1 MIRLVVRMLRSWM
14 GPERWQALAAAAL
27 LLAVASFAP
36 SMAVAKSAF
45 PGMPEKSEKSEKP
58 DAAAAPEAAPELSL
72 AEEIAA
78 DTDAAEQSFADMIHD
93 LRTGLREA
101 VVSSHNL
108 EPTLELAVQTSGED
122 GTSDWL
128 MPAVKVGAVGML
140 CGWVVA
146 LAFRWWARRRFL
158 GGFPTHPENR
168 YEKIGYQ
175 LTGGAIAF
183 VATLLFAL
191 VAWGVSEYAQGEQDM
206 SHRTAMIMVGTAVF
220 TQVFLTVLYGLLSPG
235 NGAQRVL
242 AMDDRHARGLAA
254 ALTLAT
260 ALGGVLFGI
269 NAWFKTIELDDPTHD
284 LFSIIT
290 TGVAV
295 FLLSAVCLVYR
306 RPIADAIRPP
316 SQEGPGWIR
325 WLARRWYVV
334 GLIYFTAA
342 WLVRAVRVLLNQPNA
357 EGLVAVPVLVF
368 LIGLAVY
375 GITLLII
382 ARLMK
387 GGVELHVGGPG
398 GRRLP
403 SHRDLVERGAAIAY
417 FVIGLAVVFHVW
429 GVNVVG
435 GGAWGGRIFDA
446 LVVIFFGW
454 IVYDVAKLT
463 IDRKIAS
470 EDPTEAMAGQD
481 VEGDVPMAAAKTRLA
496 TLLPLVRVVVL
507 STIAVTIVMMALT
520 QVGVNI
526 TPLFA
531 GAGVV
536 GLAIGF
542 GSRQLVEDVISGA
555 FYLADDAFRVG
566 EYIDIGKV
574 KGTVERISVRSF
586 QLRHQNGPL
595 NTIRFGEVSHVTN
608 FSRDWAIMKLPI
620 RVPLDSDSEKIRKII
635 KKVGQDLQDDPELGP
650 KFLQPLKSQGVY
662 QMDDSALIIR
672 VKFMTR
678 PNDQFI
684 LRRVVYHR
692 IQEAFHKAGI
702 HFASRVVTVRVEGE
716 GGVPGS
722 PEAAAARQQAIAHAA
737 AQGDLDAD
745 PPPKKKG

>member
-1 MIRLVVRMLRSWM
+1 MDGIVARVAWPSARSGCVKALVAVT
-14 GPERWQALAAAAL
+14 L
-27 LLAVASFAP
+27 LLVAASFMSDGA
-36 SMAVAKSAF
+36 AAKSAF
-45 PGMPEKSEKSEKP
+45 PGMPEKSEK
-58 DAAAAPEAAPELSL
+58 AAEAAPQKSGPPETLAGDLS
-72 AEEIAA
+72 A
-78 DTDAAEQSFADMIHD
+78 DIDAAEQSFSDMIHD
-93 LRTGLREA
+93 LRAGLREA
-101 VVSSHNL
+101 AASSRNL

-128 MPAVKVGAVGML
+128 LPAVKVGAVAIVA
-140 CGWVVA
+140 GWVVA
-146 LAFRWWARRRFL
+146 FLFRWWARRRFL
-158 GGFPTHPENR
+158 ADFPAHPTDRYQKIAYLLAGGV
-168 YEKIGYQ
+168 
-175 LTGGAIAF
+175 IAF
-183 VATLLFAL
+183 AATLVFAI
-191 VAWGVSEYAQGEQDM
+191 VAWAISEYVHGDKDM
-206 SHRTAMIMVGTAVF
+206 SHRTVMIMVGTVVF
-220 TQVFLTVLYGLLSPG
+220 YHFLIIFLYALLSPWH
-235 NGAQRVL
+235 GAQRVI
-242 AMDDRHARGLAA
+242 AMSDRDARGLAVA
-254 ALTLAT
+254 MTLVNI
-260 ALGGVLFGI
+260 LGAGLLGL
-269 NAWFKTIELDDPTHD
+269 NAWFKSIELDDPTHD

-290 TGVAV
+290 TGIVI
-295 FLLSAVCLVYR
+295 LLLGAVCIVYR
-306 RPIADAIRPP
+306 RAVTGAILPP
-316 SQEGPGWIR
+316 GAEARAWKR
-325 WLARRWYVV
+325 WLARNWYVV
-334 GLIYFTAA
+334 GLLYFALA
-342 WLVRAVRVLLNQPNA
+342 WLVRAVRVLLDQPNA
-357 EGLVAVPVLVF
+357 EGLVAVP
-368 LIGLAVY
+368 LIALFVGVAAY
-375 GITLLII
+375 GVTLLVV
-382 ARLMK
+382 ARFMK
-387 GGVELHVGGPG
+387 GGVEIYTGGPE

-403 SHRDLVERGAAIAY
+403 DHRDLVERGAAIAY
-417 FVIGLAVVFHVW
+417 LFVGLAATLHVW
-429 GVNVVG
+429 GIDIAG
-435 GGAWGGRIFDA
+435 GGAWGGRLFDA
-446 LVVIFFGW
+446 LVVVFFGW
-454 IVYDVAKLT
+454 LVYDVAKLT

-470 EDPTEAMAGQD
+470 EDPMDGSAGQD
-481 VEGDVPMAAAKTRLA
+481 VEGDVPMAMAKTRLA

-507 STIAVTIVMMALT
+507 STITVTIVMMALT

-635 KKVGQDLQDDPELGP
+635 KKVGQDLQEDPELGP

-716 GGVPGS
+716 GGTPGT
-722 PEAAAARQQAIAHAA
+722 PEAAALRQQAVAQAA

-745 PPPKKKG
+745 PPPRKG

>member
-1 MIRLVVRMLRSWM
+1 MTRPSIRWGL
-14 GPERWQALAAAAL
+14 AKDFAAAVL
-27 LLAVASFAP
+27 LLAMASFSSHGA
-36 SMAVAKSAF
+36 AAKSAF
-45 PGMPEKSEKSEKP
+45 PGMPALESTAPQKSGPQETLA
-58 DAAAAPEAAPELSL
+58 DDLS
-72 AEEIAA
+72 A
-78 DTDAAEQSFADMIHD
+78 DIDAAEQSFDDMIHD
-93 LRTGLREA
+93 LRAGLREA
-101 VVSSHNL
+101 AVSSHNL
-108 EPTLELAVQTSGED
+108 SATLGTAVRTSGED
-122 GTSDWL
+122 GTVEWL
-128 MPAVKVGAVGML
+128 APAVRVGVVGIVA
-140 CGWVVA
+140 GWAVA
-146 LAFRWWARRRFL
+146 LLFRWWARRRFL
-158 GGFPTHPENR
+158 AGFPAHPSDR
-168 YEKIGYQ
+168 YQKIAYLLAGSV
-175 LTGGAIAF
+175 IAC
-183 VATLLFAL
+183 VATLIVAI
-191 VAWGVSEYAQGEQDM
+191 VAWGVSEYAHGDKDVAHQ
-206 SHRTAMIMVGTAVF
+206 TVMIMVGTAVF
-220 TQVFLTVLYGLLSPG
+220 AQLVLTFLYALLSPG
-235 NGAQRVL
+235 NGAQRVI
-242 AMDDRHARGLAA
+242 AMDDRDARGLAIILTAVNVFGA
-254 ALTLAT
+254 AL
-260 ALGGVLFGI
+260 FGL
-269 NAWFKTIELDDPTHD
+269 NAWFQSVELDDPTHD

-290 TGVAV
+290 TGVAII
-295 FLLSAVCLVYR
+295 LLSAVCIAYR
-306 RPIADAIRPP
+306 KSVANAILPADSGA
-316 SQEGPGWIR
+316 SGWKR
-325 WLARRWYVV
+325 WLARHWYVI
-334 GLIYFTAA
+334 GIAYFSVA
-342 WLVRAVRVLLNQPNA
+342 WLVRAVRVLLDRPNA
-357 EGLVAVPVLVF
+357 EGLVAIPFLVLFV
-368 LIGLAVY
+368 GLAIY
-375 GITLLII
+375 GVTLLII
-382 ARLMK
+382 ARFMK

-417 FVIGLAVVFHVW
+417 IVIGLAVILHVW

-435 GGAWGGRIFDA
+435 GGAWGGRVFDA

-454 IVYDVAKLT
+454 LLYDVAKLA

-470 EDPTEAMAGQD
+470 EDPSDILAGQD
-481 VEGDVPMAAAKTRLA
+481 VEGDVPMATAKTRLA
-496 TLLPLVRVVVL
+496 TLLPLVRVLVL
-507 STIAVTIVMMALT
+507 STITVTIVMMALT

-620 RVPLDSDSEKIRKII
+620 RVPLDADSEKIRKII
-635 KKVGQDLQDDPELGP
+635 KKVGEELQNDPELGP

-702 HFASRVVTVRVEGE
+702 QFANRVVTVRVEGDNTT
-716 GGVPGS
+716 PGT
-722 PEAAAARQQAIAHAA
+722 PEAAAARQMAIAQA
-737 AQGDLDAD
+737 AQDALDAN
-745 PPPKKKG
+745 PLSRKG

>member
-1 MIRLVVRMLRSWM
+1 MNRLLVRRMRSLFAA
-14 GPERWQALAAAAL
+14 PLAAVIL
-27 LLAVASFAP
+27 LLTASLFAP
-36 SMAVAKSAF
+36 DPAAAKSAF
-45 PGMPEKSEKSEKP
+45 PGMPEKSET
-58 DAAAAPEAAPELSL
+58 APEAASPKDGSQENLVGDLS
-72 AEEIAA
+72 A
-78 DTDAAEQSFADMIHD
+78 DIDAAEQSFGDMIRD
-93 LRTGLREA
+93 LRAGLREA
-101 VVSSHNL
+101 AVSSHNL
-108 EPTLELAVQTSGED
+108 KPTLEMAVKTSGED

-128 MPAVKVGAVGML
+128 APAVEVGGMAIII
-140 CGWVVA
+140 GWAVA
-146 LAFRWWARRRFL
+146 LVFRWWARRKFL
-158 GGFPTHPENR
+158 ADFAPHPTDR
-168 YEKIGYQ
+168 YQKISYHLAAGV
-175 LTGGAIAF
+175 IAF
-183 VATLLFAL
+183 FATLIFAI
-191 VAWGVSEYAQGEQDM
+191 VGWAISEYVHGDQDM
-206 SHRTAMIMVGTAVF
+206 SHRTVMIMVGTVVF
-220 TQVFLTVLYGLLSPG
+220 YHFIMTFLFALLSPW
-235 NGAQRVL
+235 NGAQRVI
-242 AMDDRHARGLAA
+242 AMRDGDARGLALSMA
-254 ALTLAT
+254 VVNVFGAGL
-260 ALGGVLFGI
+260 LGL
-269 NAWFKTIELDDPTHD
+269 NAWFKSIELDDPTHD

-290 TGVAV
+290 TGVAMV
-295 FLLSAVCLVYR
+295 LLAAVCICYR
-306 RPIADAIRPP
+306 RAVAGAILPAGAESRA
-316 SQEGPGWIR
+316 WKR
-325 WLARRWYVV
+325 WLARDWYVIGIV
-334 GLIYFTAA
+334 YFFTA
-342 WLVRAVRVLLNQPNA
+342 WLVRAVRVLLDQPNA
-357 EGLVAVPVLVF
+357 EGLVAVP
-368 LIGLAVY
+368 LIAMFVGLAAY
-375 GITLLII
+375 GITLLIV
-382 ARLMK
+382 ARFMK
-387 GGVELHVGGPG
+387 GGVELHTAGPRG
-398 GRRLP
+398 HRLP
-403 SHRDLVERGAAIAY
+403 DHRDLVERGAAIAY
-417 FVIGLAVVFHVW
+417 TFIGLAVSLHVW
-429 GVNVVG
+429 GIDITG
-435 GGAWGGRIFDA
+435 GGAWGGRVFDA

-454 IVYDVAKLT
+454 LVYDAAKLT
-463 IDRKIAS
+463 IDRKIAT
-470 EDPTEAMAGQD
+470 EDPIDGAAGQD
-481 VEGDVPMAAAKTRLA
+481 VEGDVPMATAKTRLA

-507 STIAVTIVMMALT
+507 STITVTIVMMALT

-716 GGVPGS
+716 GGAPGS
-722 PEAAAARQQAIAHAA
+722 PEAAAARQQAIAQAA

-745 PPPKKKG
+745 PPPKAKS

>member
-1 MIRLVVRMLRSWM
+1 MNWIVALVVRPSMVSGLAKS
-14 GPERWQALAAAAL
+14 LAAAVL
-27 LLAVASFAP
+27 LLVAASFLSP
-36 SMAVAKSAF
+36 MAAAKSAF
-45 PGMPEKSEKSEKP
+45 PGMPEKSEKAEDS
-58 DAAAAPEAAPELSL
+58 APEKNAPPETLASDLS
-72 AEEIAA
+72 A
-78 DTDAAEQSFADMIHD
+78 DIDAAEQNFADMIHD
-93 LRTGLREA
+93 LRAGLREA
-101 VVSSHNL
+101 AVSSHNL
-108 EPTLELAVQTSGED
+108 RPTIEMAVRTSGED

-128 MPAVKVGAVGML
+128 VPAIKVG
-140 CGWVVA
+140 VVA
-146 LAFRWWARRRFL
+146 IAAGWIVALLFRWWARRWFL
-158 GGFPTHPENR
+158 PDIPAHPADR
-168 YEKIGYQ
+168 YGKIAYQ
-175 LTGGAIAF
+175 LVGGVIA
-183 VATLLFAL
+183 VAATLLFAI
-191 VAWGVSEYAQGEQDM
+191 VAWVVSEYAQGDQDI
-206 SHRTAMIMVGTAVF
+206 SHRTVMIMVGTAVC
-220 TQVFLTVLYGLLSPG
+220 TQLFVTVIYGLLSPG
-235 NGAQRVL
+235 NGAQRVIP
-242 AMDDRHARGLAA
+242 MDDRHARHLAI

-260 ALGGVLFGI
+260 VLGAVLFGI
-269 NAWFKTIELDDPTHD
+269 NAWFKSIELDDPTHD

-290 TGVAV
+290 TGVGV
-295 FLLSAVCLVYR
+295 ILLGTVCTIYR
-306 RPIADAIRPP
+306 RPIGDAILPP
-316 SQEGPGWIR
+316 SPDVPGWGR
-325 WLARRWYVV
+325 WLARRWYVI
-334 GLIYFTAA
+334 GLSYFGIA
-342 WLVRAVRVLLNQPNA
+342 WLVRAIRVLLDQPNS
-357 EGLVAVPVLVF
+357 EGLVAVPVLALFV
-368 LIGLAVY
+368 GLAIY

-387 GGVELHVGGPG
+387 GGAELHVGGPG

-417 FVIGLAVVFHVW
+417 FVIGLAVIFSTW
-429 GVNVVG
+429 GVNIVG
-435 GGAWGGRIFDA
+435 GGAWGGRVFDA

-454 IVYDVAKLT
+454 LVYDVARLT

-470 EDPTEAMAGQD
+470 EDPIDGTAGQD
-481 VEGDVPMAAAKTRLA
+481 VEGDVPMATAKTRLA
-496 TLLPLVRVVVL
+496 TLLPLVRVLVL
-507 STIAVTIVMMALT
+507 STIVVTIVMMVLT

-620 RVPLDSDSEKIRKII
+620 RVPLDADSEKIRKII

-702 HFASRVVTVRVEGE
+702 HFANRVVTVRVEGDNTT
-716 GGVPGS
+716 PGS
-722 PEAAAARQQAIAHAA
+722 PEAVAGRQQAIAQA
-737 AQGDLDAD
+737 AQDALDAN
-745 PPPKKKG
+745 PLSPKG

>member
-1 MIRLVVRMLRSWM
+1 
-14 GPERWQALAAAAL
+14 
-27 LLAVASFAP
+27 
-36 SMAVAKSAF
+36 
-45 PGMPEKSEKSEKP
+45 
-58 DAAAAPEAAPELSL
+58 
-72 AEEIAA
+72 
-78 DTDAAEQSFADMIHD
+78 
-93 LRTGLREA
+93 
-101 VVSSHNL
+101 
-108 EPTLELAVQTSGED
+108 
-122 GTSDWL
+122 
-128 MPAVKVGAVGML
+128 
-140 CGWVVA
+140 
-146 LAFRWWARRRFL
+146 
-158 GGFPTHPENR
+158 
-168 YEKIGYQ
+168 
-175 LTGGAIAF
+175 
-183 VATLLFAL
+183 
-191 VAWGVSEYAQGEQDM
+191 
-206 SHRTAMIMVGTAVF
+206 
-220 TQVFLTVLYGLLSPG
+220 
-235 NGAQRVL
+235 
-242 AMDDRHARGLAA
+242 
-254 ALTLAT
+254 
-260 ALGGVLFGI
+260 
-269 NAWFKTIELDDPTHD
+269 
-284 LFSIIT
+284 
-290 TGVAV
+290 
-295 FLLSAVCLVYR
+295 
-306 RPIADAIRPP
+306 
-316 SQEGPGWIR
+316 
-325 WLARRWYVV
+325 
-334 GLIYFTAA
+334 
-342 WLVRAVRVLLNQPNA
+342 
-357 EGLVAVPVLVF
+357 
-368 LIGLAVY
+368 
-375 GITLLII
+375 
-382 ARLMK
+382 MK
-387 GGVELHVGGPG
+387 GGVEIYTGGPEG
-398 GRRLP
+398 HRLP
-403 SHRDLVERGAAIAY
+403 DHRDLVERGAAIAY
-417 FVIGLAVVFHVW
+417 VFIGLAATLNVW
-429 GVNVVG
+429 GIDITG
-435 GGAWGGRIFDA
+435 GGAWSGRIFDA

-454 IVYDVAKLT
+454 LIYDAAKLT

-470 EDPTEAMAGQD
+470 EDPIDGTAGQD

-496 TLLPLVRVVVL
+496 TLLPLVRVLVL
-507 STIAVTIVMMALT
+507 STITVTIVMMTLT

-635 KKVGQDLQDDPELGP
+635 KKVGEELQKDPELGP

-716 GGVPGS
+716 GGAPS
-722 PEAAAARQQAIAHAA
+722 TPEAAAARQQAIAHAA

-745 PPPKKKG
+745 PPAKAKS

>member
-1 MIRLVVRMLRSWM
+1 MNRFVARVTSSSIRTGLAKGFAAAVLL
-14 GPERWQALAAAAL
+14 LAAA
-27 LLAVASFAP
+27 SFSP
-36 SMAVAKSAF
+36 HGAVAKSAL
-45 PGMPEKSEKSEKP
+45 PGMPELES
-58 DAAAAPEAAPELSL
+58 AAPQKSGPQETLADDLS
-72 AEEIAA
+72 A
-78 DTDAAEQSFADMIHD
+78 DIDAAEQSFDDMIHD
-93 LRTGLREA
+93 LRAGLREA
-101 VVSSHNL
+101 AVSGHNL
-108 EPTLELAVQTSGED
+108 SATLTAAVRGSGED

-128 MPAVKVGAVGML
+128 MPALEIGVAALL
-140 CGWVVA
+140 CGWAVA
-146 LAFRWWARRRFL
+146 LLFRWWARRRFL
-158 GGFPTHPENR
+158 GGPSARSSDR
-168 YEKIGYQ
+168 YGKIAYQ
-175 LTGGAIAF
+175 LTGGVIAF
-183 VATLLFAL
+183 VATLLFAF
-191 VAWGVSEYAQGEQDM
+191 VGWAVSEYAQGDRDM
-206 SHRTAMIMVGTAVF
+206 AHRTVMIMIATAAC
-220 TQVFLTVLYGLLSPG
+220 TQLLLTVIYGLLSPG
-235 NGAQRVL
+235 NGAQRVI
-242 AMDDRHARGLAA
+242 AMEDRHARSLAIV
-254 ALTLAT
+254 LTLVSI
-260 ALGGVLFGI
+260 LGGVLFGI
-269 NAWFKTIELDDPTHD
+269 NAWFQSVELDDPTHD

-290 TGVAV
+290 TGVAII
-295 FLLSAVCLVYR
+295 LLSAVCITYR
-306 RPIADAIRPP
+306 GSVANAILPADSEA
-316 SQEGPGWIR
+316 SGWKR
-325 WLARRWYVV
+325 WLVRHWYVI
-334 GLIYFTAA
+334 GIAYFAAA
-342 WLVRAVRVLLNQPNA
+342 WLVRAVRVLLDRPNA
-357 EGLVAVPVLVF
+357 EGLVAIPFLVLFV
-368 LIGLAVY
+368 GLTTY

-382 ARLMK
+382 ARFMK
-387 GGVELHVGGPG
+387 GGVELHMGGPG

-403 SHRDLVERGAAIAY
+403 NHRDLVERGAAIAY
-417 FVIGLAVVFHVW
+417 IVIGLAVVFHVW

-435 GGAWGGRIFDA
+435 GGAWGGRVFDA

-454 IVYDVAKLT
+454 LLYDVAKLA

-470 EDPTEAMAGQD
+470 EDPSDILAGQD
-481 VEGDVPMAAAKTRLA
+481 VEGDVPMATAKTRLA
-496 TLLPLVRVVVL
+496 TLLPLVRVLVL
-507 STIAVTIVMMALT
+507 STITVTIVMMALT

-620 RVPLDSDSEKIRKII
+620 RVPLDADSEKIRKII
-635 KKVGQDLQDDPELGP
+635 KKVGEELQNDPELGP

-672 VKFMTR
+672 VKFMTK

-702 HFASRVVTVRVEGE
+702 QFANRVVTIRVEGDNTT
-716 GGVPGS
+716 PGT
-722 PEAAAARQQAIAHAA
+722 PEAAAARQQALAQA
-737 AQGDLDAD
+737 AQDALNAN
-745 PPPKKKG
+745 PLSTKG

>member
-1 MIRLVVRMLRSWM
+1 MDRIVARTAWPSVRSACVKALIAAVLM
-14 GPERWQALAAAAL
+14 LAA
-27 LLAVASFAP
+27 VSFAP
-36 SMAVAKSAF
+36 DGAAAKSAF
-45 PGMPEKSEKSEKP
+45 PGMPEKSEK
-58 DAAAAPEAAPELSL
+58 AGEAAPQKDGPPETLAGDLS
-72 AEEIAA
+72 A
-78 DTDAAEQSFADMIHD
+78 DIDAAEQSFADMVND
-93 LRTGLREA
+93 LRAGLREA
-101 VVSSHNL
+101 AVSSRNL
-108 EPTLELAVQTSGED
+108 EPTLEMAVRTSGED

-128 MPAVKVGAVGML
+128 MPAVKIGAVGML
-140 CGWVVA
+140 CGWA
-146 LAFRWWARRRFL
+146 LALLFRWWARRYFL
-158 GGFPTHPENR
+158 SGFSDHPADR
-168 YEKIGYQ
+168 YEKISYQ
-175 LTGGAIAF
+175 LAGGVIAV
-183 VATLLFAL
+183 VATLLFAI

-206 SHRTAMIMVGTAVF
+206 AHRTVMIMVATAVF
-220 TQVFLTVLYGLLSPG
+220 IQIFMTVIYGLLSPG
-235 NGAQRVL
+235 NGAQRVI
-242 AMDDRHARGLAA
+242 AMDDRDAWNLAII
-254 ALTLAT
+254 LTLAQI
-260 ALGGVLFGI
+260 LGGALFGI
-269 NAWFKTIELDDPTHD
+269 NAWFKSIDLDDPTHD

-295 FLLSAVCLVYR
+295 VLLGAVCAAYR
-306 RPIADAIRPP
+306 KPIADALVPP
-316 SQEGPGWIR
+316 SSETRGWAR
-325 WLARRWYVV
+325 WLARRWYMI
-334 GLIYFTAA
+334 GITYFVFA

-357 EGLVAVPVLVF
+357 EGLVAVPVLVLF
-368 LIGLAVY
+368 AGLAFY
-375 GITLLII
+375 GITLLLI
-382 ARLMK
+382 ARFMK
-387 GGVELHVGGPG
+387 GGVELYTGGPG
-398 GRRLP
+398 GRRL
-403 SHRDLVERGAAIAY
+403 SNHRDLVERGAAIAY
-417 FVIGLAVVFHVW
+417 TVIGLAVIFNVW
-429 GVNVVG
+429 GVNIVG

-454 IVYDVAKLT
+454 LVYDVAKLT

-470 EDPTEAMAGQD
+470 EDPMDGAAGQD
-481 VEGDVPMAAAKTRLA
+481 VEGDVPMATAKTRLA

-507 STIAVTIVMMALT
+507 STIAITIVMMALT

-620 RVPLDSDSEKIRKII
+620 RVPLDADSEKIRKII
-635 KKVGQDLQDDPELGP
+635 KKVGEELQNDPELGP

-702 HFASRVVTVRVEGE
+702 QFANRVVTVRVEGDNTT
-716 GGVPGS
+716 PGT
-722 PEAAAARQQAIAHAA
+722 PEAVAARNMAIAQA
-737 AQGDLDAD
+737 AQDALNAN
-745 PPPKKKG
+745 PLSKKG